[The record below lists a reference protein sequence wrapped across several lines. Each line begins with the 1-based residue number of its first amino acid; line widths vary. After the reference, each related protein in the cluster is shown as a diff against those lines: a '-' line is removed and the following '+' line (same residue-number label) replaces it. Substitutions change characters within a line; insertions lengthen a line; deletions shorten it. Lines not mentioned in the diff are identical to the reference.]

1 MLPPVRPGAG
11 GTAADRSPYR
21 VSLHQLV
28 TTFAISPERTTVL
41 RGFLD
46 YRAAL
51 HAAGIIVGFQWVD
64 GSFVENIEALEGR
77 EPNDMDVVTFCAV
90 PEEEYAYLF
99 NNPAVKANFHIDAYL
114 CRVDLPLISERV
126 ELIAYWYSM
135 FAHRRNGLWKGF
147 VAVDLSPF
155 EDLDARSALNEIIE
169 KEGWAL

>member
-1 MLPPVRPGAG
+1 MLPPIRPGAG
-11 GTAADRSPYR
+11 GSSADRSPYR
-21 VSLHQLV
+21 VSLQQLV
-28 TTFAISPERTTVL
+28 TTFAISSERATIL

-99 NNPAVKANFHIDAYL
+99 NNPTVKTDFHVDAYH
-114 CRVDLPLISERV
+114 CSIDLPLISERV
-126 ELIAYWYSM
+126 QLIAYWYSM
-135 FAHRRNGLWKGF
+135 FAHRRDGLWKGF

-155 EDLDARSALNEIIE
+155 EDPDARTALNELME
-169 KEGWAL
+169 EEGWAL

>member
-28 TTFAISPERTTVL
+28 TTFAISPERATVL

-77 EPNDMDVVTFCAV
+77 EPNDMDVVTFCGSAA
-90 PEEEYAYLF
+90 EGYDHLF
-99 NNPAVKANFHIDAYL
+99 ASTAMKEAFHIDAYL
-114 CRVDLPLISERV
+114 YRIDPPLTSDRVRW
-126 ELIAYWYSM
+126 IAYWYSLL
-135 FAHRRNGLWKGF
+135 AHRRNGLWKGF

-155 EDLDARSALNEIIE
+155 EGHDARTALNELLE